1 MSSKALEGIVV
12 LDLTR
17 FYAGPYCTTLLGDYG
32 AEIIKIEPPGG
43 EPMRDNPPWVEN
55 GKGGPN
61 ERNRSGYFLGLNR
74 NKYGMTLNLKN
85 PKGVEIFNELVK
97 KADIVVEN
105 YTPGVMKKLGI
116 DFPKL
121 KELNP
126 RIILISISG
135 FGQDGPYSKKMAF
148 DVVAQAMSGFI
159 SLTGHPSSPPTKAG
173 TSLGDVN
180 AGVHAAFAAMIAL
193 WHRQVTGHG
202 QHIDLSMQE
211 AMISILENAI
221 VRYTIGGQV
230 MGPIGSANPNDAPM
244 QAYLCKDGY
253 IIICTVGDEHWHRF
267 CRALGKPEWIDDPGY
282 ANKQLRWAKRHIL
295 QEQIE
300 KLTADLTVN
309 EVEKMMEN
317 GRVATSRI
325 LNIKEVVE
333 DPHLKERGYF
343 VEVEHEII
351 GKAMIPGMP
360 FKMSETPGIVE
371 RPSPL
376 VGEHNASILKKYLN
390 MDKAEVKRLQ
400 EDGAL

>member
-32 AEIIKIEPPGG
+32 AEIIKIEPLGG

-74 NKYGMTLNLKN
+74 NKYGMTLNLKS
-85 PKGVEIFNELVK
+85 PKGLKIFNDLVK

-116 DFPKL
+116 DYPKL
-121 KELNP
+121 RDLNP
-126 RIILISISG
+126 RIILVSISG
-135 FGQDGPYSKKMAF
+135 FGQNGPYASKMAF

-159 SLTGHPSSPPTKAG
+159 SLTGHPNCPPTKAG

-180 AGVHAAFAAMIAL
+180 AGVHGAFAAMLAL
-193 WHRQVTGHG
+193 WNRQRTGQG

-221 VRYTIGGQV
+221 VRYTIGGEV

-244 QAYLCKDGY
+244 QAYQCKDGY

-267 CRALGKPEWIDDPGY
+267 CRALGKPEWIEDPGY
-282 ANKQLRWAKRHIL
+282 ANKKLRWAKRHIL

-300 KLTADLTVN
+300 KITADMTVN

-325 LNIKEVVE
+325 LNIKEVAE

-343 VEVEHEII
+343 VEVDHSII
-351 GKAMIPGMP
+351 GKARVPGMP
-360 FKMSETPGIVE
+360 FKMSETPGSID

-376 VGEHNASILKKYLN
+376 VGEHNEAILKKYLN
-390 MDKAEVKRLQ
+390 IDKEEVKQLK
-400 EDGAL
+400 EEGVL